1 MLFVLFKIIITSI
14 ILVIISEIAKFNDR
28 IGGLIAAMP
37 ITTFLILFWL
47 YFEDSSVSK
56 LSNHMIFTLIYLI
69 PTVPMFLVFPF
80 CIHKFGFWITI
91 LICIVLTLFST
102 LIVHQM
108 SKNFDIKLF

>member
-28 IGGLIAAMP
+28 FGGLIAAMP

-47 YFEDSSVSK
+47 YFENSSISK
-56 LSNHMIFTLIYLI
+56 LSNHMIFTLIYLV

-80 CIHKFGFWITI
+80 CIHKFGFWMTI

-102 LIVHQM
+102 LIVHQI
-108 SKNFDIKLF
+108 SKSFNISLF

>member
-1 MLFVLFKIIITSI
+1 MLFILFKIIFTSI
-14 ILVIISEIAKFNDR
+14 IIVIISEVAKFNDR

-56 LSNHMIFTLIYLI
+56 LSNHMIFTLIYLV

-80 CIHKFGFWITI
+80 CINKFGFWITI

-102 LIVHQM
+102 LIVHQISKSYNM
-108 SKNFDIKLF
+108 SLF